1 MTLAVDTTLS
11 RAPED
16 GTVPAFIPDSDMPGG
31 VYKTLP
37 AKYTD
42 PHECAKTCEADK
54 LCFAWTF
61 TVKPNTCQLKN
72 ADYQQ
77 PRKVPG
83 WATGCVRKCD
93 EHRIGVGTDFGKPML
108 LKRGEAAL
116 SLRVL
121 VDNSVLEV
129 FGQEGRESITRRAYP
144 KHASSGGLQ
153 LVYTGAAADA
163 PTVSI
168 TAWAMASGRL

>member
-1 MTLAVDTTLS
+1 
-11 RAPED
+11 
-16 GTVPAFIPDSDMPGG
+16 
-31 VYKTLP
+31 
-37 AKYTD
+37 
-42 PHECAKTCEADK
+42 
-54 LCFAWTF
+54 
-61 TVKPNTCQLKN
+61 
-72 ADYQQ
+72 
-77 PRKVPG
+77 
-83 WATGCVRKCD
+83 
-93 EHRIGVGTDFGKPML
+93 ML

-144 KHASSGGLQ
+144 KRASSGGLQ